1 MKRKVLEGLNSAKLV
16 ELLKEDPS
24 LSSKFDEY
32 SLWNRIYPISWSWLL
47 YKRPQFADKCDKWEE
62 FSAWDWYE
70 LFDQPQF
77 EEKAKQYPS
86 GWAAILTQKPELAR
100 DCDKWEKFSAED
112 WSWLLESRP
121 QFADKCDKW
130 EEFSAWDWYELFDQP
145 QFEEK
150 AKQYPSGW
158 AAILTQKPELARD
171 CDKWGEFSAE
181 DWSSLLKFQPQFAD
195 MRNKQI

>member
-1 MKRKVLEGLNSAKLV
+1 M
-16 ELLKEDPS
+16 
-24 LSSKFDEY
+24 
-32 SLWNRIYPISWSWLL
+32 
-47 YKRPQFADKCDKWEE
+47 
-62 FSAWDWYE
+62 
-70 LFDQPQF
+70 FDQPQF

-86 GWAAILTQKPELAR
+86 GWAAILTQKPELVR

-171 CDKWGEFSAE
+171 CDKWEEFSAE

>member
-16 ELLKEDPS
+16 ELLKKDPRIA
-24 LSSKFDEY
+24 SKFDEY

-47 YKRPQFADKCDKWEE
+47 YKRPQFA
-62 FSAWDWYE
+62 
-70 LFDQPQF
+70 
-77 EEKAKQYPS
+77 EKAKQYPS
-86 GWAAILTQKPELAR
+86 GWAAILTHEPELAR
-100 DCDKWEKFSAED
+100 DCDKWEEFSPVD

-145 QFEEK
+145 QF
-150 AKQYPSGW
+150 
-158 AAILTQKPELARD
+158 
-171 CDKWGEFSAE
+171 
-181 DWSSLLKFQPQFAD
+181 AD

>member
-1 MKRKVLEGLNSAKLV
+1 MKRETLEEKTSEELV
-16 ELLKEDPS
+16 ELLKEDAS
-24 LSSKFDEY
+24 LASKFDEY

-100 DCDKWEKFSAED
+100 DCDKWE
-112 WSWLLESRP
+112 
-121 QFADKCDKW
+121 
-130 EEFSAWDWYELFDQP
+130 EFS
-145 QFEEK
+145 
-150 AKQYPSGW
+150 
-158 AAILTQKPELARD
+158 TV
-171 CDKWGEFSAE
+171 

>member
-16 ELLKEDPS
+16 ELLKKDPS
-24 LSSKFDEY
+24 IASKFDEY

-47 YKRPQFADKCDKWEE
+47 YKRPQFAEKAKQYPSGWAAILTHEPELARDCDKWEE
-62 FSAWDWYE
+62 FNVWNWYK
-70 LFDQPQF
+70 LLDQPQF

-112 WSWLLESRP
+112 WS
-121 QFADKCDKW
+121 
-130 EEFSAWDWYELFDQP
+130 
-145 QFEEK
+145 
-150 AKQYPSGW
+150 
-158 AAILTQKPELARD
+158 
-171 CDKWGEFSAE
+171 
-181 DWSSLLKFQPQFAD
+181 SLLKFQPQFAD